1 MSMEESK
8 QAYEHKAFG
17 PLKKYRVKV
26 ILAPV
31 FKLFEAVTE
40 LIVPILVS
48 RIIDEGLDSKGAH
61 YQDWNY
67 ILVIACVMFGLA
79 IAGFAVTMITQY
91 LAARVS
97 SDYSYDLKKVIYERI
112 HALSSRQLDEYG
124 RNKALNLLNNDSFLV
139 QNGVQM
145 LMRLIVRAPF
155 LVLGSIV
162 ASFIINPIAGCVVLG
177 SLVLSGLVIGLVVC
191 ATPKQYAKLQK
202 ELDIISSKGEDEIVG
217 ARVVRSFNKEK
228 EETEEFRSASE
239 SYRKQ
244 ALLISKINAL
254 INPLTF
260 ALINGAVLLIF
271 YIGGFQNSTAALS
284 VGDIVALVNYLTTS
298 LSALIMFTRLIT
310 SLSKAFTSKRRI
322 DDFLSID
329 PDIVSG
335 DRESEPELQEGEPVF
350 EFKKACL
357 SFGGESLALK
367 DIDMTIHKGES
378 IGIIGGTGSGK
389 STLLNLM
396 ERFYDLTSG
405 ELLFHGHPISESKL
419 ENLRGEIALV
429 SQKKQLFRGTIRSNM
444 LLGKPDASE
453 EEIWKALKDSLAEE
467 FVIRYKDGLDHE
479 VEEAGQNFSGGQKQR
494 LLIARALLAD
504 RPILFLD
511 DATSALDYKSDLLVR
526 KNIAKRDYLTL
537 VMVSQRA
544 TSIKDCDQIYVLD
557 KGEIVGRGKH
567 EELLSSCPIYQE
579 IYETQVK
586 TK

>member
-1 MSMEESK
+1 MEENEE
-8 QAYEHKAFG
+8 AYAHKAFA

-26 ILAPV
+26 ILAPI

-48 RIIDEGLDSKGAH
+48 RIIDQGLDESGAH
-61 YQDWNY
+61 YHDWNY
-67 ILVIACVMFGLA
+67 ILTLACVMFGLA

-112 HALSSRQLDEYG
+112 HLLSSKQLDDYG

-191 ATPKQYAKLQK
+191 STPKQYAKLQK
-202 ELDIISSKGEDEIVG
+202 QLDIISSRGEDEIVG
-217 ARVVRSFNKEK
+217 ARVVRSFNKEAV
-228 EETEEFRSASE
+228 ETKEFRDASE
-239 SYRKQ
+239 CYRKQ
-244 ALLISKINAL
+244 ALVISKINAL

-260 ALINGAVLLIF
+260 ALINGAVLLVF
-271 YIGGFQNSTAALS
+271 YIGGFHNANASLS

-310 SLSKAFTSKRRI
+310 SLSKAFTSKKRI
-322 DDFLSID
+322 DDFLALE

-335 DRESEPELQEGEPVF
+335 SIEKETELKEGEPVF
-350 EFKKACL
+350 EFKKVCL
-357 SFGGESLALK
+357 SFGGESLALQ
-367 DIDMTIHKGES
+367 DIDMTIAKGES
-378 IGIIGGTGSGK
+378 VGIIGGTGSGK

-405 ELLFHGHPISESKL
+405 ELLFHGHPIQESKL
-419 ENLRGEIALV
+419 ENLRSEIALV

-467 FVIRYKDGLDHE
+467 FVVRYKDGLDHE
-479 VEEAGQNFSGGQKQR
+479 VEEGGQNFSGGQKQR
-494 LLIARALLAD
+494 LLIARALLSN
-504 RPILFLD
+504 RPVLFLD
-511 DATSALDYKSDLLVR
+511 DATSALDYKSDLMVR
-526 KNIAKRDYLTL
+526 KNIAKVQDLTL

-544 TSIKDCDQIYVLD
+544 TSIKDCNHIYVLD
-557 KGEIVGRGKH
+557 KGKIVGHGTH
-567 EELLSSCPIYQE
+567 EELLTSCPIYQE

>member
-1 MSMEESK
+1 MEENEE
-8 QAYEHKAFG
+8 AYAHKAFA

-26 ILAPV
+26 ILAPI

-48 RIIDEGLDSKGAH
+48 RIIDQGLDESGAH
-61 YQDWNY
+61 YHDWNY
-67 ILVIACVMFGLA
+67 ILTLACVMFGLA

-112 HALSSRQLDEYG
+112 HLLSSKQLDDYG

-191 ATPKQYAKLQK
+191 STPKQYAKLQK
-202 ELDIISSKGEDEIVG
+202 QLDIISSRGEDEIVG
-217 ARVVRSFNKEK
+217 ARVVRSFNKEAV
-228 EETEEFRSASE
+228 ETKEFRDASE
-239 SYRKQ
+239 CYRKQ
-244 ALLISKINAL
+244 ALVISKINAL

-260 ALINGAVLLIF
+260 ALINGAVLLVF
-271 YIGGFQNSTAALS
+271 YIGGFHNANASLS

-310 SLSKAFTSKRRI
+310 SLSKAFTSKKRI
-322 DDFLSID
+322 DDFLALE

-335 DRESEPELQEGEPVF
+335 SLEKEKELKEGEPVF

-357 SFGGESLALK
+357 SFGGESLALQ
-367 DIDMTIHKGES
+367 DIDMTIAKGES
-378 IGIIGGTGSGK
+378 VGIIGGTGSGK

-405 ELLFHGHPISESKL
+405 ELLFHGHPIQESKL
-419 ENLRGEIALV
+419 ENLRSEIALV

-467 FVIRYKDGLDHE
+467 FVVRYKDGLDHE
-479 VEEAGQNFSGGQKQR
+479 VEEGGQNFSGGQKQR
-494 LLIARALLAD
+494 LLIARALLSN
-504 RPILFLD
+504 RPVLFLD
-511 DATSALDYKSDLLVR
+511 DATSALDYKSDLMVR
-526 KNIAKRDYLTL
+526 KNIAKVKDLTL

-544 TSIKDCDQIYVLD
+544 TSIKDCNHIYVLD
-557 KGEIVGRGKH
+557 KGKIVGHGTH
-567 EELLSSCPIYQE
+567 EELLTSCPIYQE

>member
-1 MSMEESK
+1 MEANKEV
-8 QAYEHKAFG
+8 YEHKAFG

-26 ILAPV
+26 VLAPI

-48 RIIDEGLDSKGAH
+48 YIIDQGLDEKGAH
-61 YQDWNY
+61 YHDWNY
-67 ILVIACVMFGLA
+67 ILTLACVMFALA
-79 IAGFAVTMITQY
+79 LAGFAVTMITQY

-112 HALSSRQLDEYG
+112 HLLSAKQLDDYG

-177 SLVLSGLVIGLVVC
+177 SLALSGLVIGLVVC
-191 ATPKQYAKLQK
+191 STPKQYAKLQK
-202 ELDIISSKGEDEIVG
+202 QLDIISSRGEDEIVG
-217 ARVVRSFNKEK
+217 ARVVRSFNKE
-228 EETEEFRSASE
+228 EAETKEFREASE

-244 ALLISKINAL
+244 ALVISKINAL

-271 YIGGFQNSTAALS
+271 YIGGFHNDGASLS

-310 SLSKAFTSKRRI
+310 SLSKAFTSKKRI
-322 DDFLSID
+322 DDFLALE

-335 DRESEPELQEGEPVF
+335 EIEKESELKEGEPVF

-357 SFGGESLALK
+357 SFGGESLALQ
-367 DIDMTIHKGES
+367 DIDMVIAKGES
-378 IGIIGGTGSGK
+378 VGIIGGTGSGK

-405 ELLFHGHPISESKL
+405 ELLFHSHPIKESKL
-419 ENLRGEIALV
+419 ENLRSEIALV
-429 SQKKQLFRGTIRSNM
+429 SQKKQLFRGSIRSNM

-453 EEIWKALKDSLAEE
+453 EEIWEALKESLADE
-467 FVIRYKDGLDHE
+467 FVLRYKDGLDHE
-479 VEEAGQNFSGGQKQR
+479 VEEGGQNFSGGQKQR
-494 LLIARALLAD
+494 LLIARALLSH
-504 RPILFLD
+504 RPVLFLD
-511 DATSALDYKSDLLVR
+511 DATSALDYKSDLMVR
-526 KNIAKRDYLTL
+526 KNIAKVKDLTL

-544 TSIKDCDQIYVLD
+544 TSIKDCDHIYVLD
-557 KGEIVGRGKH
+557 KGKIVGHGSH
-567 EELLSSCPIYQE
+567 EELLSSCSIYQE

>member
-1 MSMEESK
+1 MEENK
-8 QAYEHKAFG
+8 EAYVHKAFG

-26 ILAPV
+26 VLAPI

-48 RIIDEGLDSKGAH
+48 RIIDQGLDESGAH
-61 YQDWNY
+61 YHDWNY
-67 ILVIACVMFGLA
+67 ILTLACVMFGLA

-112 HALSSRQLDEYG
+112 HLLSSKQLDDYG

-191 ATPKQYAKLQK
+191 STPKQYAKLQK
-202 ELDIISSKGEDEIVG
+202 QLDIISSRGEDEIVG
-217 ARVVRSFNKEK
+217 ARVVRSFNKEAV
-228 EETEEFRSASE
+228 ETKEFRDASE

-244 ALLISKINAL
+244 ALVISKINAL

-260 ALINGAVLLIF
+260 ALINGAVLLVF
-271 YIGGFQNSTAALS
+271 YIGGFHNDSASLS

-310 SLSKAFTSKRRI
+310 SLSKAFTSKKRI
-322 DDFLSID
+322 DDFLALE

-335 DRESEPELQEGEPVF
+335 SIEKETELKEGEPVF

-357 SFGGESLALK
+357 SFGGENLALQ
-367 DIDMTIHKGES
+367 DIDMVISKGES
-378 IGIIGGTGSGK
+378 VGIIGGTGSGK

-405 ELLFHGHPISESKL
+405 ELLFHGHPIQESKL
-419 ENLRGEIALV
+419 ENLRSEIALV

-444 LLGKPDASE
+444 LLGKPDATE

-467 FVIRYKDGLDHE
+467 FVVRYKDGLDHE
-479 VEEAGQNFSGGQKQR
+479 VEEGGQNFSGGQKQR
-494 LLIARALLAD
+494 LLIARALLSN
-504 RPILFLD
+504 RPVLFLD
-511 DATSALDYKSDLLVR
+511 DATSALDYKSDLMVR
-526 KNIAKRDYLTL
+526 KNIAKVQDLTL

-544 TSIKDCDQIYVLD
+544 TSIKDCNHIYVLD
-557 KGEIVGRGKH
+557 KGKIVGHGTH
-567 EELLSSCPIYQE
+567 EELLASCPIYQE

>member
-1 MSMEESK
+1 MIMEEENA
-8 QAYEHKAFG
+8 AYTHKAFG

-26 ILAPV
+26 FLAPA
-31 FKLFEAVTE
+31 FKLFEAITE

-48 RIIDEGLDSKGAH
+48 KIIDEGLDAKGTH
-61 YQDWNY
+61 YHDWNY

-79 IAGFAVTMITQY
+79 LAGFAVTMVTQY
-91 LAARVS
+91 LAAKVS
-97 SDYSYDLKKVIYERI
+97 SEYSYDLKKVIYERI
-112 HALSSRQLDEYG
+112 HLLSAKQLDDYG

-177 SLVLSGLVIGLVVC
+177 ALALSGLVIGIVVC
-191 ATPKQYAKLQK
+191 STPKQYAKLQR
-202 ELDIISSKGEDEIVG
+202 ELDIISSRGEDEIVG
-217 ARVVRSFNKEK
+217 ARVVRSFNKEGI
-228 EETEEFRSASE
+228 ETEEFRSASE
-239 SYRKQ
+239 KYRKQ
-244 ALLISKINAL
+244 ALVISKINAL

-260 ALINGAVLLIF
+260 ALINGAVLLVF
-271 YIGGFQNSTAALS
+271 YIGGFHNESASLS

-310 SLSKAFTSKRRI
+310 SLSKAFTSKKRI
-322 DDFLSID
+322 DDFLALE

-335 DRESEPELQEGEPVF
+335 TREDEPALKEGEPVF

-367 DIDMTIHKGES
+367 DIDMTIGKGES

-405 ELLFHGHPISESKL
+405 ELCFHGHPIKESKL
-419 ENLRGEIALV
+419 ENIRSEIALV

-444 LLGKPDASE
+444 LLGNPIASDE
-453 EEIWKALKDSLAEE
+453 DIWKALKDSLAEE
-467 FVIRYKDGLDHE
+467 FVARYKDGLDHE

-494 LLIARALLAD
+494 LLIARALLSN
-504 RPILFLD
+504 RPLLFLD
-511 DATSALDYKSDLLVR
+511 DATSALDYKSDLMVR
-526 KNIAKRDYLTL
+526 KNIAKRNDLTL

-544 TSIKDCDQIYVLD
+544 TSIKDCDRIYVLD
-557 KGEIVGRGKH
+557 KGQIVGVGSH
-567 EELLSSCPIYQE
+567 EELLASCPIYQE

>member
-1 MSMEESK
+1 MEENEE
-8 QAYEHKAFG
+8 AYAHKAFA

-26 ILAPV
+26 ILAPI

-48 RIIDEGLDSKGAH
+48 RIIDQGLDESGAH
-61 YQDWNY
+61 YHDWNY
-67 ILVIACVMFGLA
+67 ILTLACVMFGLA

-112 HALSSRQLDEYG
+112 HLLSSKQLDDYG

-177 SLVLSGLVIGLVVC
+177 SLALSGLVIGLVVC
-191 ATPKQYAKLQK
+191 STPKQYAKLQK
-202 ELDIISSKGEDEIVG
+202 QLDIISSRGEDEIVG
-217 ARVVRSFNKEK
+217 ARVVRSFNKEAV
-228 EETEEFRSASE
+228 ETKEFRDASE
-239 SYRKQ
+239 CYRKQ
-244 ALLISKINAL
+244 ALVISKINAL

-260 ALINGAVLLIF
+260 ALINGAVLLVF
-271 YIGGFQNSTAALS
+271 YIGGFHNANASLS

-310 SLSKAFTSKRRI
+310 SLSKAFTSKKRI
-322 DDFLSID
+322 DDFLALE

-335 DRESEPELQEGEPVF
+335 SIEKETELKEGEPVF

-357 SFGGESLALK
+357 SFGGESLALQ
-367 DIDMTIHKGES
+367 DIDMTIAKGES
-378 IGIIGGTGSGK
+378 VGIIGGTGSGK

-405 ELLFHGHPISESKL
+405 ELLFHGHPIQESKL
-419 ENLRGEIALV
+419 ENLRSEIALV

-467 FVIRYKDGLDHE
+467 FVVRYKDGLDHE
-479 VEEAGQNFSGGQKQR
+479 VEEGGQNFSGGQKQR
-494 LLIARALLAD
+494 LLIARALLSN
-504 RPILFLD
+504 RPVLFLD
-511 DATSALDYKSDLLVR
+511 DATSALDYKSDLMVR
-526 KNIAKRDYLTL
+526 KNIAKVEDLTL

-544 TSIKDCDQIYVLD
+544 TSIKDCNHIYVLD
-557 KGEIVGRGKH
+557 KGKIVGHGTH
-567 EELLSSCPIYQE
+567 EELLTSCPIYQE

>member
-1 MSMEESK
+1 MEENEE
-8 QAYEHKAFG
+8 AYAHKAFA

-26 ILAPV
+26 ILAPI

-48 RIIDEGLDSKGAH
+48 RIIDQGLDESGAH
-61 YQDWNY
+61 YHDWNY
-67 ILVIACVMFGLA
+67 ILTLACVMFGLA

-112 HALSSRQLDEYG
+112 HLLSSKQLDDYG

-162 ASFIINPIAGCVVLG
+162 ASFVINPIAGCVVLG
-177 SLVLSGLVIGLVVC
+177 SLALSGLVIGLVVC
-191 ATPKQYAKLQK
+191 STPKQYAKLQK
-202 ELDIISSKGEDEIVG
+202 QLDIISSRGEDEIVG
-217 ARVVRSFNKEK
+217 ARVVRSFNKEAV
-228 EETEEFRSASE
+228 ETKEFRDASE
-239 SYRKQ
+239 CYRKQ
-244 ALLISKINAL
+244 ALVISKINAL

-260 ALINGAVLLIF
+260 ALINGAVLLVF
-271 YIGGFQNSTAALS
+271 YIGGFHNANASLS

-310 SLSKAFTSKRRI
+310 SLSKAFTSKKRI
-322 DDFLSID
+322 DDFLALE

-335 DRESEPELQEGEPVF
+335 SIEKETELKEGEPVF

-357 SFGGESLALK
+357 SFGGESLALQ
-367 DIDMTIHKGES
+367 DIDMTIAKGES
-378 IGIIGGTGSGK
+378 VGIIGGTGSGK

-405 ELLFHGHPISESKL
+405 ELLFHGHPIQESKL
-419 ENLRGEIALV
+419 ENLRSEIALV

-467 FVIRYKDGLDHE
+467 FVVRYKDGLDHE
-479 VEEAGQNFSGGQKQR
+479 VEEGGQNFSGGQKQR
-494 LLIARALLAD
+494 LLIARALLSN
-504 RPILFLD
+504 RPVLFLD
-511 DATSALDYKSDLLVR
+511 DATSALDYKSDLMVR
-526 KNIAKRDYLTL
+526 KNIAKVQDLTL

-544 TSIKDCDQIYVLD
+544 TSIKDCNHIYVLD
-557 KGEIVGRGKH
+557 KGKIVGHGTH
-567 EELLSSCPIYQE
+567 EELLTSCPIYQE